1 MKTITTIDYLC
12 TKAIGRKLARQAIS
26 ALLALFSIADV
37 NRKTLVAAI
46 ESDFSDFEAHANEN
60 ETKNYKN
67 LAIEDIQM
75 MTLTI
80 PDEIEEQLK
89 KVAKINQ
96 VTPSEFVLALLQN
109 AVNKQLIDKNESDD
123 EALLIHEQLM
133 EQYTEAFQKLAQ

>member
-1 MKTITTIDYLC
+1 LC
-12 TKAIGRKLARQAIS
+12 TKAIGRKPARQAIS

-37 NRKTLVAAI
+37 NRKTLVVAI
-46 ESDFSDFEAHANEN
+46 ESGFSDFEAHAHEN

-89 KVAKINQ
+89 KAAKIDQ

>member
-1 MKTITTIDYLC
+1 MEDNKSLP
-12 TKAIGRKLARQAIS
+12 
-26 ALLALFSIADV
+26 
-37 NRKTLVAAI
+37 
-46 ESDFSDFEAHANEN
+46 
-60 ETKNYKN
+60 
-67 LAIEDIQM
+67 IEDIQM

-89 KVAKINQ
+89 KVSKINQ

-109 AVNKQLIDKNESDD
+109 AVNKQLLDKNESDD

>member
-1 MKTITTIDYLC
+1 
-12 TKAIGRKLARQAIS
+12 
-26 ALLALFSIADV
+26 
-37 NRKTLVAAI
+37 
-46 ESDFSDFEAHANEN
+46 
-60 ETKNYKN
+60 
-67 LAIEDIQM
+67 M

-89 KVAKINQ
+89 KAAKINQ

-109 AVNKQLIDKNESDD
+109 AVNQQLLDKNESDD